1 MKVLPIA
8 LGLNKI
14 IIPYWDALHARILR
28 CTSEGI
34 AARDW
39 NVKVEQ
45 TVSVKSE
52 IDGTIDSRMRE
63 ARELLD
69 LPLHH
74 ATAVRKMKVQA
85 GKTRRKL
92 AVLHTHIR
100 RPKRSS
106 QRWRE
111 ERNNIQTEIRQ
122 MRSAGKVGRKLGK
135 FSVRGG
141 MSLALRRTAQNS
153 PCASMGLVICTDCS
167 GQTVSNWELE
177 LDAALRS
184 SSKWHLSE
192 FEAAIDALGG
202 CSVSL
207 IRSDCSN
214 AKLWYI
220 VSAHVAEYQS
230 LYLVDPGVQGGEPD
244 EFESRF
250 IGYVQVAD
258 DKTGLGVRRMLV
270 HQSRSIGYPTWIDYL
285 AKRGLAPRTLIDGR
299 PLTELSDRLKE
310 QFA

>member
-1 MKVLPIA
+1 M
-8 LGLNKI
+8 
-14 IIPYWDALHARILR
+14 
-28 CTSEGI
+28 
-34 AARDW
+34 
-39 NVKVEQ
+39 
-45 TVSVKSE
+45 
-52 IDGTIDSRMRE
+52 
-63 ARELLD
+63 
-69 LPLHH
+69 
-74 ATAVRKMKVQA
+74 
-85 GKTRRKL
+85 
-92 AVLHTHIR
+92 
-100 RPKRSS
+100 
-106 QRWRE
+106 
-111 ERNNIQTEIRQ
+111 QTEIRQ

-153 PCASMGLVICTDCS
+153 PCASMGLVLCTDCS
-167 GQTVSNWELE
+167 GQTVSIWELK

-214 AKLWYI
+214 AKLWYT

-230 LYLVDPGVQGGEPD
+230 LYLVDPEVQGGKPD
-244 EFESRF
+244 KFESRF
-250 IGYVQVAD
+250 IGDVQIAD
-258 DKTGLGVRRMLV
+258 DKTGLGVRRMLI

-299 PLTELSDRLKE
+299 PLAKLSDRLKE
-310 QFA
+310 QLAQHRGERVINKLVQATDSGPDQLSCKHIIGLEVLPCIWIWHFNAVCMFHAGHIRVKDSLTVKVLVVALSLLVSASLPVY